1 MIESVGIMNWKY
13 VSKDQKLPTSSKRVE
28 NEVVAEETF
37 EPVGENAFLLCSAL
51 LYLLPPLSPRIS
63 SPFSPHSSS
72 SLLILPLSSSSFF
85 FSPHPSFSSLLIPL
99 PYSSFLILLLPSS
112 LLILPLC
119 SSFFFSPH
127 PSIAA
132 LAPLEVEQALGL
144 VQVPCHHQP
153 LWQEEG
159 GHQGEEEEGV
169 FILFCCPSVW
179 SDVDATNYLTTL
191 SLYLLN

>member
-1 MIESVGIMNWKY
+1 MNWKY

-85 FSPHPSFSSLLIPL
+85 FSPHPS
-99 PYSSFLILLLPSS
+99 S
-112 LLILPLC
+112 LLILLLC

-132 LAPLEVEQALGL
+132 LAPLELEQGLGL